1 MATRRA
7 ESGWLFLH
15 DGMPDHPK
23 IEELSDR
30 AFRALVILWCYCSRH
45 LTDGYVSETAWLK
58 RTTVKIRRELIESGL
73 VDTDGEGS
81 NAFPSDFHQKSFE
94 KGVVM
99 HDYLDWQR
107 SAAEATEF
115 SSKKADAG
123 SLGNHQRWHVTAGR
137 RSADCKFCADEGPP
151 EGSQPGSQMRSQVG
165 SHPGSHPDRGS
176 DRKTVAEKIR
186 EDKNKTTAR
195 QQPRSLASLAEVDN
209 AQDNDPDPH
218 VRGGEQLPL
227 NGEEPPTGTPSRTP
241 SETPSPKAAS
251 GIDDGFDEF
260 WAAYPRR
267 VQKRD
272 ALKAWRQMRR
282 EKTPAER
289 IIAGACGYAAYVHA
303 QGKDPEFVKHPGPW
317 LRAAAY
323 DDHQPATSAGP
334 DLRDPPDVL
343 RAHWQAADAA
353 AVARI
358 LGLFY
363 VDPAQPPS
371 DTTTFDRWTTK
382 ARRDWISHHHAD
394 AITTLTDARQES
406 A

>member
-81 NAFPSDFHQKSFE
+81 NAFPVDFHQKSFE

-115 SSKKADAG
+115 ASKKADAG

-137 RSADCKFCADEGPP
+137 RSDDCKFCVDEGPP

-209 AQDNDPDPH
+209 PPD
-218 VRGGEQLPL
+218 R
-227 NGEEPPTGTPSRTP
+227 
-241 SETPSPKAAS
+241 
-251 GIDDGFDEF
+251 FDEF
-260 WAAYPRR
+260 WTAYPRK
-267 VQKRD
+267 VAKQPAVKAWKA
-272 ALKAWRQMRR
+272 ALKRG
-282 EKTPAER
+282 EDPAHV
-289 IIAGACGYAAYVHA
+289 I
-303 QGKDPEFVKHPGPW
+303 
-317 LRAAAY
+317 
-323 DDHQPATSAGP
+323 
-334 DLRDPPDVL
+334 
-343 RAHWQAADAA
+343 
-353 AVARI
+353 AVARRYATEKANSDPRHI
-358 LGLFY
+358 AHASTWLNGCRYDDPIEPLRLVAGDY
-363 VDPAQPPS
+363 RPYQDPADPS
-371 DTTTFDRWTTK
+371 VYDEPFFP
-382 ARRDWISHHHAD
+382 
-394 AITTLTDARQES
+394 TDHREA
-406 A
+406 